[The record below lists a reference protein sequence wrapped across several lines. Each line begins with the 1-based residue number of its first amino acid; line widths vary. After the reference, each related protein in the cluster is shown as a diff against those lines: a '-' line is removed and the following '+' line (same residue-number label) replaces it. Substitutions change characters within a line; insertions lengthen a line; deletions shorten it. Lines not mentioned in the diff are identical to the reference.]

1 MFYVNLRGKFEGG
14 ASRTEVLADPGEA
27 RRLAYRHTGRFNAAF
42 LPQLDGSQA
51 HDQFNYQLNNDGSV
65 RSNSLEALPAAAFAA
80 LLDQVEAQLR
90 GIGERIYAGAAA
102 VDPYRK
108 GKATAC
114 DYCDYRAV
122 CRLDEWTHEFR
133 ELRPGGKPAPKG
145 D

>member
-1 MFYVNLRGKFEGG
+1 
-14 ASRTEVLADPGEA
+14 
-27 RRLAYRHTGRFNAAF
+27 
-42 LPQLDGSQA
+42 
-51 HDQFNYQLNNDGSV
+51 LNNDGSV

-90 GIGERIYAGAAA
+90 GIGERIYAGSAA

-133 ELRPGGKPAPKG
+133 ELRPGAKPAPQN